1 MRLLTSNQKVGI
13 MVVYLVRSIM
23 ENKLA
28 VLIEVLLADRPMS
41 DEMMDLVDEAV
52 DYCIEKGYL

>member
-1 MRLLTSNQKVGI
+1 
-13 MVVYLVRSIM
+13 M